1 MNFTVAQFFIL
12 LRFILDVLVVWGLLY
27 SVIKIMRNNSRTIQI
42 VKGILVVF
50 LIKLLAA
57 WLQLTSVNYLIE
69 LFLNWGIVVLF
80 IVFQPE
86 IRGMLEKIGKTTSI
100 LGQDITNVEKFN
112 MINEIV
118 ESVEELSK
126 SKTGALITI
135 QRTHDLQDFIKT
147 GIPMDSIVTHELF
160 GTIFQ
165 YGTPLHDGAVI
176 IQGNK
181 IACAAAYFPST
192 TKDLPSKYGA
202 RHRAA
207 VGVSEVTDSITI
219 VVSEETGNISVA
231 MNGRLTQYQPDGL
244 ERLLT
249 NLLVGEEKT
258 LQKPSV
264 INYMQ
269 NTLGIAPRKKNAKEE
284 NTTEKVCTD
293 NRIKPI
299 EVVDLYT
306 NKSGGQNHGK

>member
-1 MNFTVAQFFIL
+1 MDFTLSQFLIL
-12 LRFILDVLVVWGLLY
+12 VRFILDVLVVWGLLY
-27 SVIKIMRNNSRTIQI
+27 SLIKIMRNNSRTIQI
-42 VKGILVVF
+42 VKGILVIF
-50 LIKLLAA
+50 LVKLIAT

-100 LGQDITNVEKFN
+100 LGQDVTNVEKMN
-112 MINEIV
+112 MIKQIV
-118 ESVEELSK
+118 ESVDDLSGT
-126 SKTGALITI
+126 KTGALITI
-135 QRTHDLQDFIKT
+135 QMAQDLQDFIKT

-249 NLLVGEEKT
+249 NLLIKEEKN
-258 LQKPSV
+258 LQKTTVLDSV
-264 INYMQ
+264 Q
-269 NTLGIAPRKKNAKEE
+269 KTLGINTKRKAKVEAKKE
-284 NTTEKVCTD
+284 VKVNTD

-306 NKSGGQNHGK
+306 KKEGGQSNG

>member
-1 MNFTVAQFFIL
+1 MDFTLSQFLIL
-12 LRFILDVLVVWGLLY
+12 VRFILDVLVVWGLLY
-27 SVIKIMRNNSRTIQI
+27 SLIKIMRNNSRTIQI
-42 VKGILVVF
+42 VKGILVIF
-50 LIKLLAA
+50 LVKLIAT

-100 LGQDITNVEKFN
+100 LGQDVTNVEKMN
-112 MINEIV
+112 MIKQIV
-118 ESVEELSK
+118 ESVDDLSGT
-126 SKTGALITI
+126 KTGALITI
-135 QRTHDLQDFIKT
+135 QMAQDLQDFIKT

-249 NLLVGEEKT
+249 NLLIGEEKN
-258 LQKPSV
+258 LQKTTVLDSV
-264 INYMQ
+264 Q
-269 NTLGIAPRKKNAKEE
+269 KTLGINTKRKAKVETKKE
-284 NTTEKVCTD
+284 VKVNTD

-306 NKSGGQNHGK
+306 KKEGGQSNG